1 MFENLVKQEVSTLL
15 VNDIKNNTL
24 PGSILFA
31 GSESSGKLT
40 AALEL
45 ARIMSCTRPNKA
57 AWNCACPSC
66 LQHKSL
72 VCSNLLLLGPRNCFL
87 EISAAKETFLNAYK
101 ENASFLVATR
111 YLFLRSIRKLLLRFS
126 SILWQGDDKINK
138 IGAIVEV
145 INEDLEQLDFPRELL
160 PFEQTKELCD
170 KLCEKAQELENS
182 FLPDSISINQIRNM
196 EQWAHIKSE
205 EGKKTIIIENAD
217 RMQTSVRNALLKIL
231 EEPPADCLFILLT
244 TRRNAVMPT
253 ILSRVRTYNFK
264 TRTLSEQNEVISR
277 VFHNDLFNGSIN
289 EYLLTFLPV
298 SFSEIQQIAADFYR
312 TIASSNIPN
321 VAQTVKNCA
330 NFEPRI
336 ELRIFL
342 ETIALCQK
350 PLLTNPN
357 GSEAAAES
365 VKVLRQCWENVTLF
379 NQSPVSALEILVKDL
394 SKINV
399 MNDRIFSK
407 I

>member
-101 ENASFLVATR
+101 ENASFLIATR

-160 PFEQTKELCD
+160 PFEQT
-170 KLCEKAQELENS
+170 
-182 FLPDSISINQIRNM
+182 
-196 EQWAHIKSE
+196 
-205 EGKKTIIIENAD
+205 
-217 RMQTSVRNALLKIL
+217 
-231 EEPPADCLFILLT
+231 
-244 TRRNAVMPT
+244 
-253 ILSRVRTYNFK
+253 
-264 TRTLSEQNEVISR
+264 
-277 VFHNDLFNGSIN
+277 
-289 EYLLTFLPV
+289 
-298 SFSEIQQIAADFYR
+298 
-312 TIASSNIPN
+312 
-321 VAQTVKNCA
+321 
-330 NFEPRI
+330 
-336 ELRIFL
+336 
-342 ETIALCQK
+342 
-350 PLLTNPN
+350 
-357 GSEAAAES
+357 
-365 VKVLRQCWENVTLF
+365 
-379 NQSPVSALEILVKDL
+379 
-394 SKINV
+394 
-399 MNDRIFSK
+399 
-407 I
+407 